1 MSTRRTALAIA
12 LAVTTH
18 LATVPS
24 SPARADSTIVV
35 RGGNFGSDLNGVFG
49 LDCDDPYGLAQGLD
63 FTFPATSSPLGTR
76 ALRITSAF
84 TGTGGGWNTLVG
96 SLDDVTTFTMDVRTA
111 APNEGRVVVSLA
123 SEVPEETM
131 HNWVGLSEPIS
142 VPAESGYQ
150 TVSGLGRT
158 FDWTKYNGQAQPV
171 DTVVGQTLDAFLAA
185 HGGDRQGQLIMI
197 FGCNGVGFD
206 TDRWRIGDVSNITTF
221 DLEGVASSVTAQ
233 ASVTKVA
240 HQGAVT
246 LSTALRVAGELS
258 ADTSVTLQARQPNGS
273 FSDVGSATTNAQG
286 AASLVMRPTRT
297 TTYRWSFAGTANI
310 DPSVSSPLTVKVSPT
325 LTAKAKK
332 SRLDRGGTLVVLG
345 KVTPV
350 LGGTT
355 VTLWRNSGVGPV
367 RLATTKVKANGSYRV
382 SRKIDEPGRYKVFT
396 SIPAVGTYLPATSPT
411 IKVTVTR
418 QNKRAVS
425 FLR

>member
-12 LAVTTH
+12 LAVTTG
-18 LATVPS
+18 LVTVPS
-24 SPARADSTIVV
+24 PPVRADSTFVV
-35 RGGNFGSDLNGVFG
+35 RGGSFGSDLNNVFG
-49 LDCDDPYGLAQGLD
+49 LDCDDPFELAQGLT
-63 FTFPATSSPLGTR
+63 FTFPATTSPLGAR
-76 ALRITSAF
+76 ALRVAPSF
-84 TGTGGGWNTLVG
+84 TGVGGGWSSLVD
-96 SLDDVTTFTMDVRTA
+96 SLEGVTTFTMDVRTT

-123 SEVPEETM
+123 SEVPEETT
-131 HNWVGLSEPIS
+131 HSWVGVSEPIS
-142 VPAESGYQ
+142 VPAASGYQ

-158 FDWTKYNGQAQPV
+158 FDWTKYDDQAQSV
-171 DTVVGQTLDAFLAA
+171 DTVVGQTLDTFLAA

-206 TDRWRIGDVSNITTF
+206 TDRWRIGDVSSVTTF

-286 AASLVMRPTRT
+286 AASLVVRPTRT
-297 TTYRWSFAGTANI
+297 TTYRWSFAGTSNI
-310 DPSVSSPLTVKVSPT
+310 DPSVSGPVTVSVSPI

-332 SRLDRGGTLVVLG
+332 PRLDRGGTLVVSG

-350 LGGTT
+350 LSGTT

-367 RLATTKVKANGSYRV
+367 RLAMAKVTANGTYRV
-382 SRKIDEPGRYKVFT
+382 SRKINEAGRYKVFT

-411 IKVTVTR
+411 IRVTVTR